1 MASIEERLDIMEA
14 KIKEPK
20 FRDTTGKA
28 NEVNYWV
35 FDYAPENELIV
46 RDRIEY
52 LKNKNSRGTD
62 GFELVVY
69 DLYDLIIAHLEDKN
83 FMEKCYQMEEKRG
96 IVKVASAIQR
106 SLKITDKDNMIVEYI
121 AEHTPENSVVFLTG
135 VGKCYPLLQ
144 SPEVFNKILYNMPQH
159 FAKVPMCCSIR
170 EPIPNRNSSYSTK
183 FTKIIITGH
192 SGWYDNS
199 VKHDA
204 SHGKTQ
210 NSVFLRTDERKGM

>member
-35 FDYAPENELIV
+35 FDYAPEHELIV

-69 DLYDLIIAHLEDKN
+69 DLYDLIIAHIQGKN
-83 FMEKCYQMEEKRG
+83 FIEK
-96 IVKVASAIQR
+96 
-106 SLKITDKDNMIVEYI
+106 
-121 AEHTPENSVVFLTG
+121 
-135 VGKCYPLLQ
+135 
-144 SPEVFNKILYNMPQH
+144 
-159 FAKVPMCCSIR
+159 
-170 EPIPNRNSSYSTK
+170 
-183 FTKIIITGH
+183 
-192 SGWYDNS
+192 
-199 VKHDA
+199 
-204 SHGKTQ
+204 
-210 NSVFLRTDERKGM
+210 

>member
-1 MASIEERLDIMEA
+1 M
-14 KIKEPK
+14 
-20 FRDTTGKA
+20 
-28 NEVNYWV
+28 
-35 FDYAPENELIV
+35 
-46 RDRIEY
+46 
-52 LKNKNSRGTD
+52 
-62 GFELVVY
+62 
-69 DLYDLIIAHLEDKN
+69 YDLIIAHLEDKN

-144 SPEVFNKILYNMPQH
+144 SPEVFNKILTICRSILQRCLW
-159 FAKVPMCCSIR
+159 CCSIR

>member
-1 MASIEERLDIMEA
+1 MASIEERLDKMEA

-35 FDYAPENELIV
+35 FDYAPEHELIV

-69 DLYDLIIAHLEDKN
+69 D
-83 FMEKCYQMEEKRG
+83 CYQLEEKRG

-159 FAKVPMCCSIR
+159 FAKVPMVLFY
-170 EPIPNRNSSYSTK
+170 PGTYT
-183 FTKIIITGH
+183 
-192 SGWYDNS
+192 
-199 VKHDA
+199 
-204 SHGKTQ
+204 
-210 NSVFLRTDERKGM
+210 